1 MTANIT
7 VFFQKIFT
15 KSTLTIQ
22 KIEKFFLTLQ
32 SKIKKI
38 CIMYTSIISNTARSV
53 KEKMIENYYILN
65 QIVQSID
72 TGILIVFDRKLLFVN
87 NETRRIAQR
96 TYKDIESHLIESV
109 APKYRIAV
117 LRAFLSVQNNL
128 SDREELFM
136 DIHLPNGERKT
147 LRCRFSRIKI
157 KESDAVFV
165 TLHDVVEPNYRN
177 NLSRPISILWRR
189 YAEEYAD
196 VFQKKYDFLM
206 MVDEF
211 YILTNIGR
219 KFTKITGYRRSE
231 YIGRRFDTLPGIDPY
246 VELVQALQNCK
257 AGYGSGRVARTIQVK
272 MTSRQGDTLKF
283 SITLTPIFFRG
294 VRQKVCAS
302 FKLIG
307 QEPAAYCTD
316 GGVRHATAAP
326 DMTGKSILIAED
338 AEINFILL
346 RKLLEKTNA
355 EIIWAKNGAECVDYF
370 KAKPDVSLILMDMQ
384 MPIIDG
390 YKAVAEILAIDSSVP
405 IIAQT
410 AFGFMEERARILDTG
425 CADILFKP
433 IDKKVLYEKVAAL
446 AR

>member
-1 MTANIT
+1 
-7 VFFQKIFT
+7 
-15 KSTLTIQ
+15 
-22 KIEKFFLTLQ
+22 
-32 SKIKKI
+32 
-38 CIMYTSIISNTARSV
+38 MYTSIISNTARSV

-72 TGILIVFDRKLLFVN
+72 TGILIIFDRKLLFVN
-87 NETRRIAQR
+87 NETRRITQR

-109 APKYRIAV
+109 DTRHRIAV
-117 LRAFLSVQNNL
+117 LRAYLAVQNNY

-136 DIHLPNGERKT
+136 DIHLPSGERKT
-147 LRCRFSRIKI
+147 LRCRFSKIKI

-165 TLHDVVEPNYRN
+165 TLHDVVDPNFKN
-177 NLSRPISILWRR
+177 NLTRPISILWRR
-189 YAEEYAD
+189 YADEYAD
-196 VFQKKYDFLM
+196 VFQKPYDFLM

-219 KFTKITGYRRSE
+219 KFTKITGYRRSD
-231 YIGRRFDTLPGIDPY
+231 YMGRRFDTLPGLDPY

-257 AGYGSGRVARTIQVK
+257 AGYGSGRIARTLQVK
-272 MTSRQGDTLKF
+272 MTSRDGNTLKF
-283 SITLTPIFFRG
+283 SITLTPIFYRG
-294 VRQKVCAS
+294 VRQKVCAA

-307 QEPAAYCTD
+307 QEPASYTRQGEWRQTSAEITI
-316 GGVRHATAAP
+316 P
-326 DMTGKSILIAED
+326 DMSGKKIIVAED

-355 EIIWAKNGAECVDYF
+355 QIIWAKNGAECVEYF
-370 KAKPDVSLILMDMQ
+370 KAQPDTAIILMDMQ
-384 MPIIDG
+384 MPIMDG
-390 YKAVAEILAIDSSVP
+390 YKAVEQILAIDPRVP

-410 AFGFMEERARILDTG
+410 AFGFMEERAKILSIG
-425 CADILFKP
+425 CADTLFKP